1 MGRAKQQADHHHQV
15 VLLAGDDPRQVLV
28 LVVIAV
34 EERQLLL
41 AMRGIV
47 EHVDV
52 EGQVPRGRGER
63 GDELVD
69 ENVLQSPQRAD
80 VDGVLEA
87 GQGGLAGQF
96 PAFGRTAGEEFE
108 ERIVAEHVVVVLVG
122 VVGQDAVDP
131 HADHFQKGMRARLGV
146 AGVVEGGG
154 KLSGQAELLVQLPD
168 RQQPRVAGQ
177 LSLLRLDDNGLT
189 IEEIERHLP
198 IRLYNHPWASLER
211 TSCFCST
218 T

>member
-1 MGRAKQQADHHHQV
+1 MGRAEQQADHHHQI
-15 VLLAGDDPRQVLV
+15 VLLAGDGPRKVLV
-28 LVVIAV
+28 LVIIAV
-34 EERQLLL
+34 EEGQLLL
-41 AMRGIV
+41 PMRGIV

-52 EGQVPRGRGER
+52 EGQMPRGSGER

-69 ENVLQSPQRAD
+69 EDILQSPQGTD

-122 VVGQDAVDP
+122 IVGQDAVDP
-131 HADHFQKGMRARLGV
+131 HADHLQKRMGADVRV
-146 AGVVEGGG
+146 AGIIEGGRELG
-154 KLSGQAELLVQLPD
+154 GQAELLVQLPD
-168 RQQPRVAGQ
+168 RQQPGVAGQ
-177 LSLLRLDDNGLT
+177 LCLLRFNDDRLM

-198 IRLYNHPWASLER
+198 IRL
-211 TSCFCST
+211 
-218 T
+218 